1 MIIWDEKP
9 ANVSTIIPYWFDK
22 WRFVDAKKNRVLS
35 TEPLQESL
43 QTRQYWMDLTIPWKL
58 SWRCQPHWMMFIR
71 MIRGIYNYND
81 RILKKMMGITST
93 TVVFHGEFHALT
105 NTTRVTWFMG
115 IQRNLRQLCRSE
127 WFPMDPNELLLNGI
141 YVDIDGTWYSRWSK
155 RI

>member
-58 SWRCQPHWMMFIR
+58 S
-71 MIRGIYNYND
+71 
-81 RILKKMMGITST
+81 
-93 TVVFHGEFHALT
+93 
-105 NTTRVTWFMG
+105 
-115 IQRNLRQLCRSE
+115 
-127 WFPMDPNELLLNGI
+127 
-141 YVDIDGTWYSRWSK
+141 
-155 RI
+155 